1 MANDRRWIAIASLG
15 LVAVFV
21 VGMSLFPTGLVG
33 GVDSGAALHGRKL
46 CGNHND
52 ELAQFVKEVKAQK
65 SKLLPNAAGDFT
77 DFLGE
82 LKASLDAHQ
91 LDKRAHLWLFDD
103 DMRRV
108 HPACGGDW
116 MEFGVFNG
124 GSINI
129 SAVWRRR
136 HCGVGCPPLFGFDT
150 FTGLPEAWSQ
160 DGGVGVFGGG
170 AFSLDGIFPVVEPN
184 VQLIKGLFSD
194 SLPPF
199 LRMEKEMHDRQA
211 GEIPLAYLHV
221 DCDLYAG
228 SKDIFT
234 LLNHKIVPGTVI
246 VFDELV
252 NYKLYKEHE
261 VKAFWEWLNA
271 TKAKV
276 ATIGMKGPIQG
287 QAHAMDIDL
296 AVREHP
302 QHQQGAAFVVVE
314 KPGATMRI
322 GW

>member
-1 MANDRRWIAIASLG
+1 MPCSIHKSTAVCR
-15 LVAVFV
+15 LVSTFA
-21 VGMSLFPTGLVG
+21 
-33 GVDSGAALHGRKL
+33 
-46 CGNHND
+46 
-52 ELAQFVKEVKAQK
+52 
-65 SKLLPNAAGDFT
+65 
-77 DFLGE
+77 
-82 LKASLDAHQ
+82 
-91 LDKRAHLWLFDD
+91 DD
-103 DMRRV
+103 D
-108 HPACGGDW
+108 
-116 MEFGVFNG
+116 
-124 GSINI
+124 
-129 SAVWRRR
+129 AV
-136 HCGVGCPPLFGFDT
+136 L
-150 FTGLPEAWSQ
+150 LQ
-160 DGGVGVFGGG
+160 
-170 AFSLDGIFPVVEPN
+170 
-184 VQLIKGLFSD
+184 
-194 SLPPF
+194 
-199 LRMEKEMHDRQA
+199 KEMHDRQA